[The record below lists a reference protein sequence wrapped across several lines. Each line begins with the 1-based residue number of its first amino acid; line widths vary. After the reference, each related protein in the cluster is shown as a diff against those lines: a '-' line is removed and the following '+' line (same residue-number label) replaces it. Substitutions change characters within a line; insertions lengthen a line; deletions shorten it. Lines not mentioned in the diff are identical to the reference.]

1 MALNVNFWR
10 LGTKAVRVVTA
21 DGAADEPVEGVPS
34 GAMLFRTDTGAHRAF
49 NGATWASSGGGETGP
64 QGPQGIQGP
73 AGPAGPAGPSGD
85 AGPTGPAGPAGSV
98 GPQGPAGLDG
108 SDGANGAQGPQGIQG
123 IQGITGNDGAPGAN
137 GSNGLGFGAIVKLSA
152 DLSAFTA
159 TALADATGLSFAL
172 TSGRFYS
179 FQFWIRFS
187 TAATTTGAQFA
198 INAPAN
204 SYIVYRVDTS
214 LTAAAAGAPTVRTAR
229 AVNVGTASAS
239 VDAIGGDLLCLI
251 SGVVKPSAGGT
262 LIVRAGTEVA
272 GSGVTVKSGSCGMLM
287 DYGA

>member
-1 MALNVNFWR
+1 MSLSVNFWR

-21 DGAADEPVEGVPS
+21 DGAADEPTEGVPA

-49 NGATWASSGGGETGP
+49 NGAAWATSGGGATGP
-64 QGPQGIQGP
+64 QGPPGNDG
-73 AGPAGPAGPSGD
+73 AA
-85 AGPTGPAGPAGSV
+85 

-108 SDGANGAQGPQGIQG
+108 SNGADGAQGPQGIQG
-123 IQGITGNDGAPGAN
+123 IQGVAGNDGAPGAT
-137 GSNGLGFGAIVKLSA
+137 GAAGLGFGAIVKLSS
-152 DLSAFTA
+152 DLPAFTA
-159 TALADATGLSFAL
+159 TALADTTGLSFAL

-204 SYIVYRVDTS
+204 SYIVYRTDTS

-229 AVNVGTASAS
+229 AVNIGTASAS

-262 LIVRAGTEVA
+262 LIVRTGTEVA
-272 GSGVTVKSGSCGMLM
+272 GSGVTVKAGSCGVLY
-287 DYGA
+287 DFGA

>member
-1 MALNVNFWR
+1 MALSVNFWR

-21 DGAADEPVEGVPS
+21 GAAEDEPIEGVPA
-34 GAMLFRTDTGAHRAF
+34 GAMLFRTDTGERRAF
-49 NGATWASSGGGETGP
+49 NGETWGSSGGGEVGP
-64 QGPQGIQGP
+64 V
-73 AGPAGPAGPSGD
+73 GPAGPAGPSG
-85 AGPTGPAGPAGSV
+85 PAGDNGR
-98 GPQGPAGLDG
+98 DG
-108 SDGANGAQGPQGIQG
+108 VDGARGDVGPQGIQG
-123 IQGITGNDGAPGAN
+123 NPGNDGAPGAT
-137 GSNGLGFGAIVKLSA
+137 GAAGLGFGAIVKLSA
-152 DLSAFTA
+152 DLPAFTA
-159 TALADATGLSFAL
+159 TALADTTGLSFAL

-204 SYIVYRVDTS
+204 SYIVYRTDTS

-229 AVNVGTASAS
+229 AVNIGTASAS

-262 LIVRAGTEVA
+262 LIVRTGTEVA
-272 GSGVTVKSGSCGMLM
+272 GSGVTVKAGSCGVLY
-287 DYGA
+287 DFGA